1 MKNRVQNR
9 QRRKGNREET
19 EIMKG
24 GENFKREYIFSPLR
38 KLREC
43 HTHENRMLKKKN
55 KKKTNYL

>member
-24 GENFKREYIFSPLR
+24 RENFKREYIFFPQKAKRMS
-38 KLREC
+38 
-43 HTHENRMLKKKN
+43 HT
-55 KKKTNYL
+55 